1 MNFIYACDIIMS
13 WVIITWYNVLI
24 QKLPFESSLLG
35 MIYLICLVFIFIEIL
50 REGTSVLE
58 KGIPVRK
65 AVPKIRNI
73 FVIYLVG
80 GLMIFYPAI
89 YSFVFKMSEFDS
101 FVYYNLAILLAW
113 LVSPIYILELIYRQK
128 SK

>member
-1 MNFIYACDIIMS
+1 MS

-35 MIYLICLVFIFIEIL
+35 MVCLICLVFIFVEIL
-50 REGTSVLE
+50 REGTSALE
-58 KGIPVRK
+58 EGIAIRK

-73 FVIYLVG
+73 FIKYLVG
-80 GLMIFYPAI
+80 GFMIFYPAI
-89 YSFVFKMSEFDS
+89 YSFVFKLPEFDT
-101 FVYYNLAILLAW
+101 FVYYNLAILFAW

-128 SK
+128 TK